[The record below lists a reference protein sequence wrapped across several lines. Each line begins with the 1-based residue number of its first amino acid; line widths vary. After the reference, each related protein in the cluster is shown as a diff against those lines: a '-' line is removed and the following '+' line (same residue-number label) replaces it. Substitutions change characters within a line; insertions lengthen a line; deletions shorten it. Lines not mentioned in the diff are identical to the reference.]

1 MHFSSETNHVHL
13 KCLIHV
19 QEVYIHVYDDICYSF
34 LFIKLNISIFIYSE
48 PIILM
53 KKKKSI
59 PVSDKRNTG
68 VVEIIS
74 VTSLFMEED
83 FRPHE
88 DQHGDIA

>member
-1 MHFSSETNHVHL
+1 
-13 KCLIHV
+13 
-19 QEVYIHVYDDICYSF
+19 
-34 LFIKLNISIFIYSE
+34 
-48 PIILM
+48 M

-59 PVSDKRNTG
+59 PVSDKRNAG